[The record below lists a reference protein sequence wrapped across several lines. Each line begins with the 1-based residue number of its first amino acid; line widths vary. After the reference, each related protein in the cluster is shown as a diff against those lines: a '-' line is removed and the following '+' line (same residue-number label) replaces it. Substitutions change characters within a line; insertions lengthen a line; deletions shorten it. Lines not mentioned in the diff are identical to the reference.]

1 MAQPVLE
8 FKPERAQ
15 SVVEEIMARSGQN
28 IIACY
33 QCRRCA
39 AGCPVGEETGYVTPD
54 RLIRM
59 ILLGDKEKA
68 LRNELVWKCTSCYTC
83 GTRCPNEIQTARITE
98 TLKQMSEEEH
108 LVSLSPK
115 VASFHHAFLT
125 STRHL
130 GRLNELEFMGL
141 YEIKNIFRDLKHF
154 NLKSL
159 YREGITQSKFG
170 LAMTKN
176 KRMHVLIEKVKGLS
190 EIKHLYKKAR
200 LLEKAK
206 KKQGSKETL
215 PDRG

>member
-1 MAQPVLE
+1 MAEPVLE
-8 FKPERAQ
+8 FKPEQAQ

-39 AGCPVGEETGYVTPD
+39 AGCPVGEETGYITPD

-59 ILLGDKEKA
+59 ILLGEKEEA

-108 LVSLSPK
+108 LVPLSPK

-125 STRHL
+125 SARHL

-141 YEIKNIFRDLKHF
+141 YEIKNTFRDLKHL
-154 NLKSL
+154 NLKGL
-159 YREGITQSKFG
+159 YREGITQAKFG

-176 KRMHVLIEKVKGLS
+176 KRMHFLIEKVKGLS
-190 EIKHLYKKAR
+190 EIKHLFKKAR

-206 KKQGSKETL
+206 KKQGSTEIL

>member
-1 MAQPVLE
+1 MADPVLE
-8 FKPERAQ
+8 FKPEQAQ

-39 AGCPVGEETGYVTPD
+39 AGCPVGEETGYITPD

-59 ILLGDKEKA
+59 ILLGDRERA
-68 LRNELVWKCTSCYTC
+68 LSNELVWKCTSCYTC

-98 TLKQMSEEEH
+98 TLKQMSKEEH
-108 LVSLSPK
+108 VVPLAPK

-125 STRHL
+125 SARHL
-130 GRLNELEFMGL
+130 GRVHELEFMGL
-141 YEIKNIFRDLKHF
+141 YEVKNTFQDLKRF
-154 NLKSL
+154 KFKSL
-159 YREGITQSKFG
+159 YHEGISQTKLG

-176 KRMHVLIEKVKGLS
+176 KRMHFLIEKVKGLS
-190 EIKHLYKKAR
+190 EIKHLFK
-200 LLEKAK
+200 KAK
-206 KKQGSKETL
+206 KTRVSEEIP

>member
-1 MAQPVLE
+1 MTAPVLKFE
-8 FKPERAQ
+8 SETAQ
-15 SVVEEIMARSGQN
+15 SLLEEVMSRSGQN

-59 ILLGDKEKA
+59 ILLGDREKA
-68 LRNELVWKCTSCYTC
+68 LSNELVWKCTSCYTC

-98 TLKQMSEEEH
+98 TLKQMSKEAH
-108 LVSLSPK
+108 IAPLAPK

-141 YEIKNIFRDLKHF
+141 YEIKNTFRDLVHLNFKG
-154 NLKSL
+154 L
-159 YREGITQSKFG
+159 YHEGKNQTKLG

-176 KRMHVLIEKVKGLS
+176 RRMHFIIEKIKGLS
-190 EIKHLYKKAR
+190 EIKRLYKKA
-200 LLEKAK
+200 K
-206 KKQGSKETL
+206 KMRDSKENP

>member
-1 MAQPVLE
+1 MAEPVLE
-8 FKPERAQ
+8 FKPDQAQ
-15 SVVEEIMARSGQN
+15 TVVEEIMERSGQN

-59 ILLGDKEKA
+59 ILLGDREKA
-68 LRNELVWKCTSCYTC
+68 LSNELVWKCTSCYTC

-98 TLKQMSEEEH
+98 TLKQMSKEEH
-108 LVSLSPK
+108 VAPLAPK

-125 STRHL
+125 SIGHL

-141 YEIKNIFRDLKHF
+141 YEVKNIFQDLKHF
-154 NLKSL
+154 RFKSL
-159 YREGITQSKFG
+159 YHEGISQTKLG

-176 KRMHVLIEKVKGLS
+176 KRMHFLIEKVKGLP
-190 EIKHLYKKAR
+190 EIKHLFKKAR

-206 KKQGSKETL
+206 KKRDSEEIL